1 MGTLPLRSGYLI
13 VVLSCCAALLTGCG
27 KKSGD
32 SSVSGGQVIAHIGEQ
47 VVTAQ
52 EFENELRLANVPP
65 DKQKDPA
72 VTRKVLS
79 DLVVR
84 KYLLQQALA
93 AKLDREPSVLLDI
106 LRSREQVLEN
116 AFLVR
121 TALSKTP
128 GKAEV
133 DKYIVDNPVK
143 FAKRKLLSAEQIA
156 FPFGASGQSIVDAN
170 KNAKSLDDIDQ
181 QLTSAGVPHARQMG
195 SLSSGDISP
204 DLYNAI
210 EARNADDVFF
220 VRSGQNGIF
229 FKVRGEE
236 DRPLEGEAAANA
248 ARQMMRTDALK
259 AEAGIATYSAN
270 LEAKYEGEYAN
281 IMKPVGER
289 N

>member
-13 VVLSCCAALLTGCG
+13 VVLSCCAAVLTGCG

-32 SSVSGGQVIAHIGEQ
+32 SSVSGGQVIAHIGDQ

-72 VTRKVLS
+72 VTRKVLG

-93 AKLDREPSVLLDI
+93 AKLDREPGVLLDI

-121 TALSKTP
+121 TALTKTP
-128 GKAEV
+128 GKVEV

-143 FAKRKLLSAEQIA
+143 FAKRKLLSVEQIA
-156 FPFGASGQSIVDAN
+156 FPFGAAGQSMVDAN
-170 KNAKSLDDIDQ
+170 KNAKLLDDIDQ

-210 EARNADDVFF
+210 EARNADDVYF
-220 VRSGQNGIF
+220 VRSGPNGIF

-236 DRPLEGEAAANA
+236 VRPLEGEAAANA
-248 ARQMMRTDALK
+248 ARQMMRADALK